1 MINKFKVEVTQ
12 AVTNKIAGVD
22 VLLTAVGTVTIEK
35 HAYFNRPQKQYCWT
49 YYIVDEMPVARIAV
63 DGEWYCILSELE
75 DEEVAGFE
83 EVDVDAL
90 HDYIEDAI
98 DDNFIATGSF
108 ARV

>member
-1 MINKFKVEVTQ
+1 
-12 AVTNKIAGVD
+12 
-22 VLLTAVGTVTIEK
+22 
-35 HAYFNRPQKQYCWT
+35 
-49 YYIVDEMPVARIAV
+49 MPVARIVV

-98 DDNFIATGSF
+98 DSEFIATGSF
-108 ARV
+108 TRV

>member
-12 AVTNKIAGVD
+12 AVTNKVAGVD
-22 VLLTAVGTVTIEK
+22 ILFNAVGTVTIL
-35 HAYFNRPQKQYCWT
+35 QKQYCWT
-49 YYIVDEMPVARIAV
+49 YYIVDDMPVARIAV

-98 DDNFIATGSF
+98 DDEFIATGNF

>member
-1 MINKFKVEVTQ
+1 MINKFKVEVIQ
-12 AVTNKIAGVD
+12 AVTNKVLGVN
-22 VLLTAVGTVTIEK
+22 LLSTAVGTVTI
-35 HAYFNRPQKQYCWT
+35 ADTQYCWT

-83 EVDVDAL
+83 EVDADAL

-98 DDNFIATGSF
+98 DDEFIATGIA

>member
-12 AVTNKIAGVD
+12 AVTNKVAGVD
-22 VLLTAVGTVTIEK
+22 ILLTAVGTVTILQK
-35 HAYFNRPQKQYCWT
+35 HYCWT
-49 YYIVDEMPVARIAV
+49 YYIVDDMPVARIAV

-75 DEEVAGFE
+75 DEEVAGFDD
-83 EVDVDAL
+83 VDVDAL

-98 DDNFIATGSF
+98 DDEFIATGNF